1 MYLKNIHQEYFII
14 FGLFLFASLCSP
26 LSPIIVEHI
35 SRPAIS
41 LHALLVED
49 SALDA
54 DVLVR
59 FLRYHDIDISY
70 ERVDTMP
77 QLKAALE
84 KEWEVIFCDYNIHT
98 GFTGMDALIAIRQFE
113 QERGELP
120 DKPNIRV
127 PVIMIS
133 SILNEPSVV
142 AAMNA
147 GASDF
152 IIKGYLERLVPML
165 HREIGYTRAIQRY
178 YAAWRNAEKRLQGN
192 V

>member
-1 MYLKNIHQEYFII
+1 M
-14 FGLFLFASLCSP
+14 
-26 LSPIIVEHI
+26 EHI
-35 SRPAIS
+35 PRPAIN

-54 DVLVR
+54 DVLIR

-77 QLKAALE
+77 QLKVALNR
-84 KEWEVIFCDYNIHT
+84 EWDVIFCDYNIHT
-98 GFTGMDALIAIRQFE
+98 GFTGMDALVTIRQFE
-113 QERGELP
+113 QERGEIP
-120 DKPNIRV
+120 GKPAIRV
-127 PVIMIS
+127 PIIMIS
-133 SILNEPSVV
+133 SILNEPSIV

-165 HREIGYTRAIQRY
+165 HREINYIRTIQNYFGAWKKAEELLQQYT
-178 YAAWRNAEKRLQGN
+178 
-192 V
+192 

>member
-1 MYLKNIHQEYFII
+1 M
-14 FGLFLFASLCSP
+14 
-26 LSPIIVEHI
+26 EHT
-35 SRPAIS
+35 SYPA
-41 LHALLVED
+41 LQLRALLVED

-54 DVLVR
+54 DVLIR

-77 QLKAALE
+77 QLEAALH
-84 KEWEVIFCDYNIHT
+84 KEWDVIFCDYNIHT
-98 GFTGMDALIAIRQFE
+98 GFTGMDALVTIRAFE
-113 QERGELP
+113 RERGQLP

-152 IIKGYLERLVPML
+152 IIKGYLERLVPLL
-165 HREIGYTRAIQRY
+165 HREIGYIRAIQQY
-178 YAAWRNAEKRLQGN
+178 YGAWKNAAQQQ
-192 V
+192 

>member
-1 MYLKNIHQEYFII
+1 MENIAQPTIK
-14 FGLFLFASLCSP
+14 
-26 LSPIIVEHI
+26 
-35 SRPAIS
+35 

-54 DVLVR
+54 DVLIR

-77 QLKAALE
+77 QLKAALH
-84 KEWEVIFCDYNIHT
+84 KEWDVIFCDYNIHT
-98 GFTGMDALIAIRQFE
+98 GFTGMDALMTIRQFE
-113 QERGELP
+113 RERGEVP
-120 DKPNIRV
+120 GKPMIRV

-133 SILNEPSVV
+133 SILNEPSIV

-165 HREIGYTRAIQRY
+165 HREIGYVRSIQYY
-178 YAAWRNAEKRLQGN
+178 YAAWKNSSEGLPETT
-192 V
+192 

>member
-1 MYLKNIHQEYFII
+1 MENISQ
-14 FGLFLFASLCSP
+14 
-26 LSPIIVEHI
+26 
-35 SRPAIS
+35 PAIK

-54 DVLVR
+54 DVLIR

-77 QLKAALE
+77 QLKAALH
-84 KEWEVIFCDYNIHT
+84 KEWDVVFCDYNIHT
-98 GFTGMDALIAIRQFE
+98 GFTGMDALVTIRQFE
-113 QERGELP
+113 RERGDVP
-120 DKPNIRV
+120 GKPTIRI

-133 SILNEPSVV
+133 SILNEPSIV

-165 HREIGYTRAIQRY
+165 HREIGYVRSIQHY
-178 YAAWRNAEKRLQGN
+178 YTAWKNSNEGLQEAT
-192 V
+192 